1 MHKSHGEDVGFRE
14 RVSMQEHLGMENTA
28 RGIEERT
35 TMKRNILGHGLG
47 TLALLAAALLMVR
60 LDVQAAPQADNKQ
73 ADNKE
78 VSQLLEDIKT
88 QAADL
93 QRDSDEL
100 ESFTRSNV
108 SWESHAEE
116 LNNMKDRINTIGK
129 TISKLQNLRNSASPW
144 QREAIDRIIPV
155 AEKLASNTTA
165 AIEHLNKNPLR
176 INEPQYQQY
185 IKSNAET
192 ASNLA
197 ALVRD
202 FVEYGKTRT
211 TLEAYERKLEVPR

>member
-1 MHKSHGEDVGFRE
+1 
-14 RVSMQEHLGMENTA
+14 MEITPRRIK
-28 RGIEERT
+28 RGV
-35 TMKRNILGHGLG
+35 TMTRKILGRCLG
-47 TLALLAAALLMVR
+47 TVALAAAALLIAR
-60 LDVQAAPQADNKQ
+60 LDVQAAPPE
-73 ADNKE
+73 DNKE
-78 VSQLLEDIKT
+78 VSQLLEDIKG

-100 ESFTRSNV
+100 ESFTRSDM
-108 SWESHAEE
+108 SWQSHAEE
-116 LNNMKDRINTIGK
+116 LDRIKERINAIGK
-129 TISKLQNLRNSASPW
+129 TISELQNLRSSASPW
-144 QREAIDRIIPV
+144 QREAIDRIMPV
-155 AEKLASNTTA
+155 AKKLASNTTA

-185 IKSNAET
+185 LKSNAEA

-197 ALVRD
+197 ALVKD

>member
-1 MHKSHGEDVGFRE
+1 
-14 RVSMQEHLGMENTA
+14 
-28 RGIEERT
+28 
-35 TMKRNILGHGLG
+35 MKRKILGRCLG
-47 TLALLAAALLMVR
+47 TLALAAAALLIAR
-60 LDVQAAPQADNKQ
+60 LDAQAAPPE
-73 ADNKE
+73 DNKE
-78 VSQLLEDIKT
+78 VSQLLEDIKG

-100 ESFTRSNV
+100 ESFTRSDM
-108 SWESHAEE
+108 SWQSHAEE
-116 LNNMKDRINTIGK
+116 LDRIKERSNAIGK
-129 TISKLQNLRNSASPW
+129 TISKLQNLRSSASPW
-144 QREAIDRIIPV
+144 QREAIDRIMPV
-155 AEKLASNTTA
+155 AKKLASNTTA

-185 IKSNAET
+185 LKSNAEA

-197 ALVRD
+197 TLVKD

>member
-1 MHKSHGEDVGFRE
+1 
-14 RVSMQEHLGMENTA
+14 
-28 RGIEERT
+28 
-35 TMKRNILGHGLG
+35 MKRKILGRCLG
-47 TLALLAAALLMVR
+47 TLALAAAALLIAR
-60 LDVQAAPQADNKQ
+60 LDAQAGPPE
-73 ADNKE
+73 DNKE
-78 VSQLLEDIKT
+78 VSQLLEDIKG

-100 ESFTRSNV
+100 ESFTRSDM
-108 SWESHAEE
+108 SWQSHAEE
-116 LNNMKDRINTIGK
+116 LDRIKERINAIGK
-129 TISKLQNLRNSASPW
+129 TISKLHNLRSSASPW

-155 AEKLASNTTA
+155 AKKLASNTTA

-185 IKSNAET
+185 LKSNAEA

-197 ALVRD
+197 TLVKD

>member
-1 MHKSHGEDVGFRE
+1 MKITPR
-14 RVSMQEHLGMENTA
+14 RIK
-28 RGIEERT
+28 RGV
-35 TMKRNILGHGLG
+35 TMTGRILGRCLG
-47 TLALLAAALLMVR
+47 TVALAAAALLIAR
-60 LDVQAAPQADNKQ
+60 LDVQAAPPE
-73 ADNKE
+73 DNKE
-78 VSQLLEDIKT
+78 VSQLLEDIKG

-100 ESFTRSNV
+100 ESFTRSDM
-108 SWESHAEE
+108 SWQSHAEE
-116 LNNMKDRINTIGK
+116 LDRIKERINAIGK
-129 TISKLQNLRNSASPW
+129 TISKLQNLRSSASPW
-144 QREAIDRIIPV
+144 QREAIDRIMPV
-155 AEKLASNTTA
+155 AKKLASNTTA

-185 IKSNAET
+185 LKSNAEA

-197 ALVRD
+197 ALVKD

>member
-1 MHKSHGEDVGFRE
+1 VFVEALETETTPRGEK
-14 RVSMQEHLGMENTA
+14 
-28 RGIEERT
+28 RGVK
-35 TMKRNILGHGLG
+35 MKRKILGRCLG
-47 TLALLAAALLMVR
+47 TLALAAAALLIAR
-60 LDVQAAPQADNKQ
+60 LDAQAGPPE
-73 ADNKE
+73 DNKE
-78 VSQLLEDIKT
+78 VSQLLEDIKG

-100 ESFTRSNV
+100 ESFTRSDM
-108 SWESHAEE
+108 SWQSHAEE
-116 LNNMKDRINTIGK
+116 LDRIKERINAIGK
-129 TISKLQNLRNSASPW
+129 TISKLQNLRSSASPW
-144 QREAIDRIIPV
+144 QQEAIDRIIPV
-155 AEKLASNTTA
+155 AKKLASNTTA

-185 IKSNAET
+185 LKSNAEA

-197 ALVRD
+197 TLVKD

>member
-1 MHKSHGEDVGFRE
+1 MTR
-14 RVSMQEHLGMENTA
+14 R
-28 RGIEERT
+28 
-35 TMKRNILGHGLG
+35 ILDRCLG
-47 TLALLAAALLMVR
+47 TVALAAAALLIAR
-60 LDVQAAPQADNKQ
+60 LDVQAAPPE
-73 ADNKE
+73 DNKE
-78 VSQLLEDIKT
+78 VSQLLEDIKG

-100 ESFTRSNV
+100 ESFTRSDM
-108 SWESHAEE
+108 SWQSHAEE
-116 LNNMKDRINTIGK
+116 LDRIKERINAIGR
-129 TISKLQNLRNSASPW
+129 TISKLQNLRSGASPW
-144 QREAIDRIIPV
+144 QREAIDRIMPV
-155 AEKLASNTTA
+155 AKKLASNTTA

-185 IKSNAET
+185 LKSNAEA

-197 ALVRD
+197 ALVKD